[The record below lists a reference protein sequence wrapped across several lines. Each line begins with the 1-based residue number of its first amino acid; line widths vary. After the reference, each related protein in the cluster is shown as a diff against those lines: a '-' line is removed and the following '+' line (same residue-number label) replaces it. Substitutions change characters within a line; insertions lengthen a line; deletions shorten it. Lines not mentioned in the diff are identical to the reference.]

1 MKHEQISHSR
11 SKLPSIHGK
20 VASVQNFGETESVK
34 SSKAPGESSYIPKK
48 FSKVS
53 GAGRM
58 QSEEKSKKIYLSDQK
73 MLMQRQSVDLNS
85 KSFKRLY

>member
-1 MKHEQISHSR
+1 M
-11 SKLPSIHGK
+11 
-20 VASVQNFGETESVK
+20 QNYGETESVN
-34 SSKAPGESSYIPKK
+34 SSKALGESSYMPKK
-48 FSKVS
+48 FLKVS
-53 GAGRM
+53 GVARI